1 MPSFDVVSEVDLHEV
16 TNAVDQTNREVGNRF
31 DFKGSDARVEQNE
44 AVLTLYADNEFQIR
58 QVLDILYTRMSKR
71 GIDVAALSSGQV
83 QTSGTKASLAVTVQQ
98 GIEQEAARKLVKK
111 IKETKIKLQASIQG
125 DKVRVTGK
133 KRDDLQSIIRPRI
146 SGTSLTAPTGSV
158 QSNHKVD

>member
-31 DFKGSDARVEQNE
+31 DFKGSDARVEHNE

-83 QTSGTKASLAVTVQQ
+83 QTSGTRATLAVTVQQ

-111 IKETKIKLQASIQG
+111 IKETKIKVQASIQG

-133 KRDDLQSIIRPRI
+133 KRDDLQSIISQLDNFGLKQPLQAENFRY
-146 SGTSLTAPTGSV
+146 
-158 QSNHKVD
+158 

>member
-31 DFKGSDARVEQNE
+31 DFKGSDARVEHNE
-44 AVLTLYADNEFQIR
+44 AALTLYADNEFQIR

-98 GIEQEAARKLVKK
+98 GIDQDAARKLVKK
-111 IKETKIKLQASIQG
+111 IKETKIKVQASIQG

-133 KRDDLQSIIRPRI
+133 KRDDLQSIISQLDSFGLNQPLQAENFR
-146 SGTSLTAPTGSV
+146 
-158 QSNHKVD
+158 D

>member
-1 MPSFDVVSEVDLHEV
+1 MPSFDVVSEVDMHEV

-44 AVLTLYADNEFQIR
+44 AALTLYADNEFQIR

-98 GIEQEAARKLVKK
+98 GIDQDAARKLVKK
-111 IKETKIKLQASIQG
+111 IKDTKIKVQASIQG

-133 KRDDLQSIIRPRI
+133 KRDDLQSIISQLDNFGLKQPLQAENFR
-146 SGTSLTAPTGSV
+146 
-158 QSNHKVD
+158 D

>member
-83 QTSGTKASLAVTVQQ
+83 QTSGTKASLAVTGQHPGRQ
-98 GIEQEAARKLVKK
+98 GTCDRQEAGRFTEHYQSVGQFRPQTA
-111 IKETKIKLQASIQG
+111 
-125 DKVRVTGK
+125 VTG
-133 KRDDLQSIIRPRI
+133 REFQGL
-146 SGTSLTAPTGSV
+146 A
-158 QSNHKVD
+158 

>member
-71 GIDVAALSSGQV
+71 GINVAALSSGQV
-83 QTSGTKASLAVTVQQ
+83 QTSGTKATLAVTVQQ

-111 IKETKIKLQASIQG
+111 IKQTKIKVQASIQG

-133 KRDDLQSIIRPRI
+133 KRDDLQSIISQLDSFDLKQPLQAENFR
-146 SGTSLTAPTGSV
+146 
-158 QSNHKVD
+158 D

>member
-83 QTSGTKASLAVTVQQ
+83 QTSGTKATLAVTVQQ

-111 IKETKIKLQASIQG
+111 IKQTKIKVQASIQG

-133 KRDDLQSIIRPRI
+133 KRDDLQSIISQLDSFDLKQPLQAENFR
-146 SGTSLTAPTGSV
+146 
-158 QSNHKVD
+158 D